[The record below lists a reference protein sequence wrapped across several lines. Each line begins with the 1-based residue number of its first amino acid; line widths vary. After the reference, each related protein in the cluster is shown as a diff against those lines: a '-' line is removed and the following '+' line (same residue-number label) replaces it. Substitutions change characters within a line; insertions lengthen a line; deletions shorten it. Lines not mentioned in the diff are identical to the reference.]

1 MLSCFAATATGL
13 RLPPG
18 LHPRDVVV
26 VGLTAAIRFTVALFF
41 ATAAF
46 PSGQA
51 LEEAELGAL
60 FSLSAAVL
68 APAAA
73 WLLRTGRYTEPLR

>member
-1 MLSCFAATATGL
+1 MPWVNSTGA
-13 RLPPG
+13 RLP
-18 LHPRDVVV
+18 
-26 VGLTAAIRFTVALFF
+26 
-41 ATAAF
+41 
-46 PSGQA
+46 SGPA

-73 WLLRTGRYTEPLR
+73 WLLRTGRYAEPLR

>member
-1 MLSCFAATATGL
+1 
-13 RLPPG
+13 
-18 LHPRDVVV
+18 
-26 VGLTAAIRFTVALFF
+26 VALVF

-73 WLLRTGRYTEPLR
+73 WLLRTGRYTDPLR